1 MVKLESKLNTM
12 YKLSKYPKIETT
24 KTSKNLS
31 ENLRID
37 LNFYERQKDCTKS
50 NKKKK
55 LSRSFTCF
63 ILNFELTKKRNSLK
77 NFGYS
82 VIFDTYIVSNI
93 TE

>member
-1 MVKLESKLNTM
+1 M
-12 YKLSKYPKIETT
+12 YKLSKYPKIELK
-24 KTSKNLS
+24 KTSKNIL

-37 LNFYERQKDCTKS
+37 LNFYDIQDCTKS
-50 NKKKK
+50 NKKKYTTK

-63 ILNFELTKKRNSLK
+63 ILNFALTKKRNSLK

>member
-1 MVKLESKLNTM
+1 M
-12 YKLSKYPKIETT
+12 YKLSKYPKIEI
-24 KTSKNLS
+24 KKNLKNLL

-50 NKKKK
+50 NEKKKHTTK
-55 LSRSFTCF
+55 FSRSFTCF
-63 ILNFELTKKRNSLK
+63 ILNFALTKRRNNLK

>member
-1 MVKLESKLNTM
+1 M
-12 YKLSKYPKIETT
+12 YKLSKYPKIKFK
-24 KTSKNLS
+24 KTSKNIL

-37 LNFYERQKDCTKS
+37 LNFYDIQDCTKS
-50 NKKKK
+50 NEKKHTTK

-63 ILNFELTKKRNSLK
+63 ILNFALTKKRNSLK

>member
-1 MVKLESKLNTM
+1 M
-12 YKLSKYPKIETT
+12 YKLSKYPKIELK
-24 KTSKNLS
+24 KTSKNIL

-37 LNFYERQKDCTKS
+37 LNFYDIQDCTKS
-50 NKKKK
+50 NEKKKHTTK
-55 LSRSFTCF
+55 LSRSFTSF
-63 ILNFELTKKRNSLK
+63 ILNFALTKKHNSLK

>member
-1 MVKLESKLNTM
+1 MT
-12 YKLSKYPKIETT
+12 YKTV
-24 KTSKNLS
+24 
-31 ENLRID
+31 
-37 LNFYERQKDCTKS
+37 QKVT
-50 NKKKK
+50 KKKHTTK

-63 ILNFELTKKRNSLK
+63 ILNFALTKKRNSLK